1 MKNKN
6 LKFANKY
13 KAISSKNGGMVLII
27 LDDGT
32 CITIPA
38 LKILRQ
44 ALISLSI
51 KERNQRMKDNEA
63 A

>member
-1 MKNKN
+1 MKKKD
-6 LKFANKY
+6 LKFENNFKV
-13 KAISSKNGGMVLII
+13 ISSKKGGLVLII

-51 KERNQRMKDNEA
+51 KERNQRIQENEA